1 MKKLTI
7 VLLLVVTTVALSFA
21 FVGSSQPQRTEA
33 QDVFNTEDF
42 VFTKNKSASATASY
56 TASPTSKTKQA
67 QKVTVPGDIYG
78 YRVTTVANNA
88 FKGVKSLK
96 EVVISENVT
105 IIDSSAFSECTSL
118 TSVTLP
124 ETLVSIQA
132 NAFRGC
138 SALQSIAIPDS
149 VRAIAENAFLD
160 CTSLVSFNIPANLK
174 AVSDYAFSNTS
185 VRKIEIPEGVKK
197 IGTYAFSGC
206 KQLSEVKLPKS
217 LETVGSYAF
226 FGDTALTGIL
236 FPRNEML
243 RLGAYAFANSGLL
256 TVYLPENVVLGEY
269 TFMKLAWDENVPNP
283 GEPASPGLSACT
295 AVYYESAEGSFGTNA
310 FGYTWNRPDLGF
322 HIYIP
327 NGSMHY
333 YTNPI
338 GVDESW
344 YRCVVNSVNSN
355 AGEFSVLQEYDI
367 AEVFPDGFPVAK

>member
-1 MKKLTI
+1 MKKLTVILLMI
-7 VLLLVVTTVALSFA
+7 VATVALSFA
-21 FVGSSQPQRTEA
+21 FVGCSQPKQPQA
-33 QDVFNTEDF
+33 QDVFNTDDF
-42 VFTKNKSASATASY
+42 VFTKNKSSSAVVSY
-56 TASPTSKTKQA
+56 TAAPTSKTKEA

-88 FKGVKSLK
+88 FKGVTSLK

-105 IIDSSAFSECTSL
+105 IIDSSAFYGCTSL

-124 ETLVSIQA
+124 ETLGSIQA

-138 SALQSIAIPDS
+138 SALQSITFPDS
-149 VRAIAENAFLD
+149 VRAIAENAFSD
-160 CTSLVSFNIPANLK
+160 CTSLVSFNIPGNLK
-174 AVSDYAFSNTS
+174 SISDYSFSNTA

-197 IGTYAFSGC
+197 IGVYAFSGC
-206 KQLSEVKLPKS
+206 KQLSEVKLPQS
-217 LETVGSYAF
+217 LEIVGSYAF
-226 FGDTALTGIL
+226 YGDTALTGIL

-243 RLGAYAFANSGLL
+243 RLGAYAFAYSGLL

-269 TFMKLAWDENVPNP
+269 TFMKLAWDESVENP
-283 GEPASPGLSACT
+283 GEPASPGVSGCT
-295 AVYYESAEGSFGTNA
+295 AVYYESAEGSLGTNA

-322 HIYIP
+322 RIYIP
-327 NGSMHY
+327 KGSMQY

-355 AGEFSVLQEYDI
+355 SGEFNVLQEYDI